1 MNIKLYVNTL
11 NSLDLMKTY
20 RDRGVYGFYTD
31 YIKPQD
37 LSVVGLQYI
46 SVLRRKGLA
55 MFMCGI
61 C

>member
-1 MNIKLYVNTL
+1 MPNGWVQDAEYISVFNEMNIKVYVNTL

-37 LSVVGLQYI
+37 LSVVGLQ
-46 SVLRRKGLA
+46 
-55 MFMCGI
+55 
-61 C
+61 